1 MCFTKI
7 GEEEKDIFS
16 TNSSIFNQSILFFNL
31 VNLEKKNHIQ
41 KCEKVLNHP
50 SCLYF
55 ALLHGVN

>member
-7 GEEEKDIFS
+7 GEEENDIFS

-31 VNLEKKNHIQ
+31 VNLEKENTYRNV
-41 KCEKVLNHP
+41 EKVLNHP
-50 SCLYF
+50 SCF